1 MQYPTERE
9 SVVSDAEVPRI
20 AVARQGLEHLQDRS
34 ALARVVRRNVEAA
47 RIAAVVLLQ
56 PLEERAVLDAVVSL
70 VDRHRLAPVEE
81 LVELEGQER
90 VSRDGMFHCSPTG

>member
-1 MQYPTERE
+1 L
-9 SVVSDAEVPRI
+9 SDR
-20 AVARQGLEHLQDRS
+20 GLEHLQNRS
-34 ALARVVRRNVEAA
+34 ALAGVVKRHVEAA
-47 RIAAVVLLQ
+47 RIAAV
-56 PLEERAVLDAVVSL
+56 PLRQSVEKRAVADAVLHV